1 MGSERKG
8 WGGAVKIRDRGG
20 RARRLRSL
28 RRRRT
33 VLSRMCSPS
42 VSIQTGLWW
51 IVPFA
56 LRQAKVAVTGLFS
69 RAWAPAGRSAS
80 VASGSRRPMVNA
92 PRSPAGTV
100 ELIFILDLQSS
111 CAGCPRVYVG
121 AGLVPS
127 EGLAE
132 PVEGDLMQ
140 PGHGAHVAV
149 VGCSFTFRERDQC
162 CVRVGH
168 GLNGPAR
175 FFF

>member
-1 MGSERKG
+1 MG
-8 WGGAVKIRDRGG
+8 
-20 RARRLRSL
+20 LR
-28 RRRRT
+28 
-33 VLSRMCSPS
+33 
-42 VSIQTGLWW
+42 W
-51 IVPFA
+51 
-56 LRQAKVAVTGLFS
+56 
-69 RAWAPAGRSAS
+69 RAWALGGRCPGAGCGA
-80 VASGSRRPMVNA
+80 RRPMVNA

-149 VGCSFTFRERDQC
+149 VACSFTFRERGPC
-162 CVRVGH
+162 CGRIGH
-168 GLNGPAR
+168 VLS
-175 FFF
+175 